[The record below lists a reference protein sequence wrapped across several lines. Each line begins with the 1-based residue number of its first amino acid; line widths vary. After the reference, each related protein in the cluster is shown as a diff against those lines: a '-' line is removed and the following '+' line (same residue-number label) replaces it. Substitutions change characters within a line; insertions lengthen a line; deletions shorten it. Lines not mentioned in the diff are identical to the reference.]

1 MSQRGREKVRREG
14 EGQCACMC
22 LCQDLLPKQRQQSI
36 WQLSLNTFAYPVEQ
50 ECMVSTAQNRLSNHD
65 NKAVVNQSKTH

>member
-1 MSQRGREKVRREG
+1 MSQRGREKVRKEG
-14 EGQCACMC
+14 EGQCACVC

-50 ECMVSTAQNRLSNHD
+50 DYRVLTAQNRLSNND
-65 NKAVVNQSKTH
+65 NKALVNQSKTH

>member
-14 EGQCACMC
+14 EGQCACVC

-50 ECMVSTAQNRLSNHD
+50 DYRVSTVQNRLSISD
-65 NKAVVNQSKTH
+65 NKALINQSKDL

>member
-14 EGQCACMC
+14 EGQCAYVC

-36 WQLSLNTFAYPVEQ
+36 WQLSLNTFAYPVEHDYR
-50 ECMVSTAQNRLSNHD
+50 VSTAQNRLSNND
-65 NKAVVNQSKTH
+65 NKALVNQSKDL